1 MNITIIALLIA
12 AVFLIIWAGSS
23 LRKLAILNHGF
34 DIFNGWAIAVCAA
47 SQFILLV
54 GWCQHEWMVAISIF
68 AMITAGLC
76 AYFVYKTRWLVGI
89 VSLIFLQMTG
99 ALVLAIIILALC
111 GSGRRTDEYS
121 Y

>member
-12 AVFLIIWAGSS
+12 AVFLLIWAGSS
-23 LRKLAILNHGF
+23 LRKHAILNHGF

-54 GWCQHEWMVAISIF
+54 GWSQHEWMAAISF
-68 AMITAGLC
+68 YVLITAGLC
-76 AYFVYKTRWLVGI
+76 AYFVHKTRWLVGLS
-89 VSLIFLQMTG
+89 SLIFLQMTG
-99 ALVLAIIILALC
+99 ALVLGILILALC
-111 GSGRRTDEYS
+111 GSERKTNDYS